1 MLSLARRYPA
11 LRSGL
16 RLQVPSNSSR
26 CVRFSQ
32 TARAYEKD
40 NNSSHE
46 GARKPTGSYTGVL
59 SIFVLS
65 AAIGWGVHAFNDSR
79 KSSPNGSSKPADP
92 ADFVTYTLAKR
103 ENISSTLSIF
113 TLKPAQ
119 GFAIDPEQ
127 LYGPRAITSVQ
138 FKQPQ
143 LQIARS
149 YTVLPRIAYQPPEE
163 LRFLIRKEEK
173 GEVSGYLHRLA
184 IGSKIELR
192 GPSVE
197 YVLPEGVTEVVF
209 LAGGTGIAPA
219 LQVAE
224 KVGKD
229 GITHILWAN
238 RKREDCLCGKSDA
251 RSASTSLSWGSVP
264 WDKRPTTPAIDLNA
278 IEVCSRNVSHDI
290 VDQLE
295 SMKSRKST
303 QSDSKKTLLVEYY
316 VDEWGTFIR
325 SADVAKLLEIA
336 PRKPGTRLILVS
348 GPEGFVSHWAGP
360 KEWSGGREMQGP
372 LGGALA
378 TLDLHGWQVVK
389 L

>member
-1 MLSLARRYPA
+1 MLSVARRYPA

-16 RLQVPSNSSR
+16 RSHNPLNSAR
-26 CVRFSQ
+26 RVGFSQ

-40 NNSSHE
+40 NSSHE
-46 GARKPTGSYTGVL
+46 DARKLTGSYTGVL
-59 SIFVLS
+59 SIFALS
-65 AAIGWGVHAFNDSR
+65 AAIGWGVHSFNDTR
-79 KSSPNGSSKPADP
+79 KSSPNDSLKRADP
-92 ADFVTYTLAKR
+92 ADFVKYTLAKR

-119 GFAIDPEQ
+119 GLAIDPEQ
-127 LYGPRAITSVQ
+127 LYGPREITSVQ

-149 YTVLPRIAYQPPEE
+149 YTVLPRFAGQKPEE

-197 YVLPEGVTEVVF
+197 YVLPEGVTDVVF

-224 KVGKD
+224 KVGED
-229 GITHILWAN
+229 GLTHILWAN
-238 RKREDCLCGKSDA
+238 RKREDCLGGKSDA
-251 RSASTSLSWGSVP
+251 RSASTSLSWGSLP
-264 WDKRPTTPAIDLNA
+264 WIGRPMTPMTSLDGLEA
-278 IEVCSRNVSHDI
+278 CMRNVSHDI

-303 QSDSKKTLLVEYY
+303 EADSKKTLLVEYY

-325 SADVAKLLEIA
+325 SADVAKLLKTA
-336 PRKPGTRLILVS
+336 PRNKGTRLILVS